1 MKNKPPK
8 NVDGPQLGRKAF
20 TKVEPFLYLLPAL
33 LLFGLFTYYPFIKT
47 VVNSFFKC
55 NSYGTPRSFAGL
67 SNYIKVLTDKNFW
80 QAVKN
85 TLLFTAIS
93 VPISTIISLFLA
105 LLSNKPRKFSPI
117 YETMYALPMAISASV
132 CCMIFQLM
140 YNPSLGILNR
150 ILGTNINWLT
160 DPKWTMISIS
170 IISTWM
176 NIGYNYIFLLSAVR
190 SVPEEILESAELDG
204 ARGLRK
210 VTRIII
216 PLISP
221 NLFYVIC
228 HGIAGAMMMSSLIL
242 MLSSYAQNANVSTV
256 ISYMYDQ
263 SINSQNYNRGYPAAV
278 LGFLLTFVFM
288 WLSFK
293 GEKRSVHYD

>member
-1 MKNKPPK
+1 MKTKTPK
-8 NVDGPQLGRKAF
+8 NSGGTRLGTRAF
-20 TKVEPFLYLLPAL
+20 SKIEPFLYLLPAL

-47 VVNSFFKC
+47 VINSFFKC
-55 NSYGTPRSFAGL
+55 NSYGVARSFVGFE
-67 SNYIKVLTDKNFW
+67 NYGKVLTDKNFW
-80 QAVKN
+80 EAVKN

-93 VPISTIISLFLA
+93 VPISTVIALFLA
-105 LLSNKPRKFSPI
+105 LVSNRPRKFSPI

-140 YNPSLGILNR
+140 YNPSLGILNE
-150 ILGTNINWLT
+150 ILGTDINWLT

-210 VTRIII
+210 TIQIVV

-221 NLFYVIC
+221 TLFFVIC

-242 MLSSYAQNANVSTV
+242 MLSSYAQNANVSTI
-256 ISYMYDQ
+256 ISYMYNQ

-288 WLSFK
+288 WLSFR